1 MAEAGYREMRQR
13 YPSSRFDRSRTR
25 LGYILLLPA
34 LLFIVLVLVVP
45 ILQTIQMSSYSLRL
59 NQPATS
65 QFIGLS
71 NYFRLF
77 EDQRFLNS
85 IVTTLVFISGTTVG
99 VFVLGLTIALVMNL
113 EFRGR
118 GVVRSA
124 LLIPWVMPRIIVA
137 KIWAWMFNGIYGL
150 ANAALLPLG
159 IISSNISWLNMKP
172 HAMIA
177 VQIAYIWCTMPFAG
191 LLLLAGLQSID
202 AELYEAAKIDGA
214 SVLQRFGAI
223 TVPSL
228 RPTIGITLIF
238 TLLGAFKSFDLIFGM
253 TQGGPMQSTETM
265 MMYAYSVL
273 FGFLRFGYG
282 SSIIVMIVVL
292 TSIISAIFIRGAKI
306 DLGGEARI

>member
-1 MAEAGYREMRQR
+1 MGDRHRRSQ
-13 YPSSRFDRSRTR
+13 FDRSRIR

-34 LLFIVLVLVVP
+34 LVFIALVLVLP
-45 ILQTIQMSSYSLRL
+45 ILQTVQMSSYSFRL
-59 NQPATS
+59 NQPDLA
-65 QFIGLS
+65 QFIGLR
-71 NYFRLF
+71 NYFLLF

-85 IVTTLVFISGTTVG
+85 IVTTIVFITGTTVG
-99 VFVLGLTIALVMNL
+99 VFILGLTIALVMNL

-118 GVVRSA
+118 GIVRSA

-137 KIWAWMFNGIYGL
+137 KTWAWIFNGIYGL
-150 ANAALLPLG
+150 ANAVLVPLG
-159 IISSNISWLNMKP
+159 IIDANVSWLNMKP

-177 VQIAYIWCTMPFAG
+177 VQIAYIWCTTPFAG

-202 AELYEAAKIDGA
+202 PELYEAAKIDGA
-214 SVLQRFGAI
+214 SVRQRFSAI
-223 TVPSL
+223 TLPSL
-228 RPTIGITLIF
+228 RSTIAITLIF

-282 SSIIVMIVVL
+282 SSIVVMIVIL
-292 TSIISAIFIRGAKI
+292 TSVVSVILIKGAKV
-306 DLGGEARI
+306 DLGGGARI

>member
-1 MAEAGYREMRQR
+1 MGDRHRRSQ
-13 YPSSRFDRSRTR
+13 FDRSRIR

-34 LLFIVLVLVVP
+34 LVFIALVLVLP
-45 ILQTIQMSSYSLRL
+45 ILQTVQMSSYSFRL
-59 NQPATS
+59 NQPDLA
-65 QFIGLS
+65 QFIGLR
-71 NYFRLF
+71 NYFLLF

-85 IVTTLVFISGTTVG
+85 IVTTIVFITGTTVG
-99 VFVLGLTIALVMNL
+99 VFILGLTIALVMNL

-118 GVVRSA
+118 GIVRSA

-137 KIWAWMFNGIYGL
+137 KTWAWIFNGIYGL
-150 ANAALLPLG
+150 ANAVLVPLG
-159 IISSNISWLNMKP
+159 IIDASVSWLNMKP

-177 VQIAYIWCTMPFAG
+177 VQIAYIWCTTPFAG

-202 AELYEAAKIDGA
+202 PELYEAAKIDGA
-214 SVLQRFGAI
+214 SVRQRFSAI
-223 TVPSL
+223 TLPSL
-228 RPTIGITLIF
+228 RSTIAITLIF

-282 SSIIVMIVVL
+282 SSIVVMIVIL
-292 TSIISAIFIRGAKI
+292 TSVVSVILIKGAKV
-306 DLGGEARI
+306 DLGGGARI